1 MLREACEPLR
11 RGGVRHPLGL
21 LDYLQGRLLRARGRS
36 EGAAEAFA
44 RALRHDPKSSIY
56 AVYRAKALREAG
68 SRKEASEQLTALASR
83 IDPTD
88 LLLLGE
94 TGVELA
100 RLGVRHDARRLAT
113 TLEARAQAEDLP
125 EAWARAA
132 TVLVALGEIG
142 AARQAA
148 ARAAVAA
155 PDRSLAQRLAAAV
168 LEGAGEPSS
177 ALDLARRSGDVGQ
190 ERRLTGVMRELD
202 PGWIPK
208 LPSMQPGE
216 PQPSRRALYL
226 LEASLPHT
234 PSGYAYR
241 SRDVLR
247 ALRDTGLDPV
257 AATRLGFPSS
267 RGVRNYSAV
276 EEVDGVVHHRFNVP
290 GLRQYSGI
298 PIDVQLQRNAECL
311 LDLAE
316 RVKPGVIVSG
326 TPVRNGIL
334 GRALRSATGIPFAY
348 DVRGFPEMTWA
359 TQPGG
364 ASSELYALRRRAETA
379 CVLEADAV
387 ITLSDTMRDELL
399 ARGADPDL
407 VFVVP
412 HVVDV
417 DRFAPRP
424 RDPELIQAYRLED
437 SFVVGSVTSLTEY
450 EGLHELLRVAARARA
465 DRPDL
470 RVLIVGDGPARASLE
485 SLAGELG
492 MGDTVVFTGRVDQS
506 RIVDHYALLDLF
518 ALPRRDVEVCRSV
531 TPLKPFEAL
540 AMGVPVIASDLPAL
554 AEIVSESG
562 GGRLVQ
568 ADSEDDL
575 GAAIIGLAEDDAER
589 RRLGSNA
596 REYAASSHSPT
607 RAAEALRAALAGLL
621 G

>member
-1 MLREACEPLR
+1 M
-11 RGGVRHPLGL
+11 RHPLGL

-226 LEASLPHT
+226 LEASLPQA

-241 SRDVLR
+241 SRDLLAALR
-247 ALRDTGLDPV
+247 AGGFDPL
-257 AATRLGFPSS
+257 AATRLGFPAS
-267 RGVRNYSAV
+267 RGLRNWSPV
-276 EEVDGVVHHRFNVP
+276 ESVDGVVHHRFNVP
-290 GLRQYSGI
+290 GMQQYSGV
-298 PIDVQLQRNAECL
+298 PLDVRVQENADRA
-311 LDLAE
+311 LDLVRRTRPEA
-316 RVKPGVIVSG
+316 IIAG
-326 TPVRNGIL
+326 TPDLNGVV
-334 GRALRSATGIPFAY
+334 ALPSLRHRSS
-348 DVRGFPEMTWA
+348 
-359 TQPGG
+359 GG
-364 ASSELYALRRRAETA
+364 LRRQGF
-379 CVLEADAV
+379 
-387 ITLSDTMRDELL
+387 SRDEL
-399 ARGADPDL
+399 G
-407 VFVVP
+407 
-412 HVVDV
+412 
-417 DRFAPRP
+417 
-424 RDPELIQAYRLED
+424 
-437 SFVVGSVTSLTEY
+437 
-450 EGLHELLRVAARARA
+450 
-465 DRPDL
+465 
-470 RVLIVGDGPARASLE
+470 GP
-485 SLAGELG
+485 
-492 MGDTVVFTGRVDQS
+492 V
-506 RIVDHYALLDLF
+506 
-518 ALPRRDVEVCRSV
+518 
-531 TPLKPFEAL
+531 
-540 AMGVPVIASDLPAL
+540 
-554 AEIVSESG
+554 
-562 GGRLVQ
+562 
-568 ADSEDDL
+568 
-575 GAAIIGLAEDDAER
+575 
-589 RRLGSNA
+589 RRLGQRA
-596 REYAASSHSPT
+596 VRPASSRGDGLRSPPT
-607 RAAEALRAALAGLL
+607 R
-621 G
+621 

>member
-1 MLREACEPLR
+1 M
-11 RGGVRHPLGL
+11 
-21 LDYLQGRLLRARGRS
+21 
-36 EGAAEAFA
+36 
-44 RALRHDPKSSIY
+44 
-56 AVYRAKALREAG
+56 
-68 SRKEASEQLTALASR
+68 
-83 IDPTD
+83 
-88 LLLLGE
+88 
-94 TGVELA
+94 
-100 RLGVRHDARRLAT
+100 
-113 TLEARAQAEDLP
+113 
-125 EAWARAA
+125 
-132 TVLVALGEIG
+132 
-142 AARQAA
+142 
-148 ARAAVAA
+148 
-155 PDRSLAQRLAAAV
+155 
-168 LEGAGEPSS
+168 
-177 ALDLARRSGDVGQ
+177 GQ

-202 PGWIPK
+202 PGWIPT

-364 ASSELYALRRRAETA
+364 SSSELYALRRRAETA
-379 CVLEADAV
+379 CMLEADAV

-424 RDPELIQAYRLED
+424 RDPELVRAYRLED

-450 EGLHELLRVAARARA
+450 EGLHVLLRRWRRGLVPIVRS
-465 DRPDL
+465 L

-575 GAAIIGLAEDDAER
+575 GAAIIGLAEDDARAPKAGIECQRASLR
-589 RRLGSNA
+589 RRRATA
-596 REYAASSHSPT
+596 RLA
-607 RAAEALRAALAGLL
+607 AAEALRAALARTAGVKCWNQV
-621 G
+621 